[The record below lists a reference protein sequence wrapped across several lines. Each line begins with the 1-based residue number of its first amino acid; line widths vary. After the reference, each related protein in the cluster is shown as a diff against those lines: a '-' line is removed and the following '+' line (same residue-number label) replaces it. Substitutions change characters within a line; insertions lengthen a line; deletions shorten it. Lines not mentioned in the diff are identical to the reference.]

1 MTQNQFAQSL
11 GFSDYERLIHASEV
25 IIQEGEVG
33 WYVTKLPSGQW
44 AAWDE
49 WELAEDRVIRF
60 STRGEAIAFHLG
72 AYVEKCRQEQEEEE
86 EE

>member
-1 MTQNQFAQSL
+1 MNRDKFAQML
-11 GFSDYERLIHASEV
+11 GFADYEKLIQSSEP
-25 IIQEGEVG
+25 IIREGEIN

-49 WELAEDRVIRF
+49 WELAEDRVMRF

-72 AYVEKCRQEQEEEE
+72 AFAEKCRAELS
-86 EE
+86 